1 MKFNTIGNLF
11 EIILIWILFFGLWL
25 FMSLKLISEIQLP
38 ALGKDTNGQLQN
50 QMQISK
56 TVYINIFIIHLWWL
70 LVTFHIFELTFWN
83 ITLFKVVPVAGNVS
97 YEATNCKFP
106 WEHKRD
112 VGKMYGRPCQL
123 QHEIK
128 KRTLYSSFGEWMW
141 KFWKRTSSPC
151 TVRHPL
157 YWKEERSNT
166 TNAHKSMCNCRKC
179 PMHLTK
185 IQFQLSLLCF
195 IDVHYSL
202 YFSYIFYF
210 IYILYMDIFVSERQ
224 QRITLKRNV
233 KWAPMPL

>member
-123 QHEIK
+123 QHEK
-128 KRTLYSSFGEWMW
+128 KNEHCTQVLVNGCENFEREHHLRALFVIRCTGKKKDRT
-141 KFWKRTSSPC
+141 R
-151 TVRHPL
+151 
-157 YWKEERSNT
+157 
-166 TNAHKSMCNCRKC
+166 
-179 PMHLTK
+179 PMHTSQCVTVENVQCIWQK
-185 IQFQLSLLCF
+185 FNF
-195 IDVHYSL
+195 NW
-202 YFSYIFYF
+202 IFYALSMSTTLSTLVTYF
-210 IYILYMDIFVSERQ
+210 ILFIFYTWIFLYPKGNRG
-224 QRITLKRNV
+224 
-233 KWAPMPL
+233 